1 MGAAGAADAEG
12 QTDGGE
18 REEGREGREHLR
30 ISLKKPSEKE
40 SEGGRRRT
48 GGAGGA
54 QVFGLEMQLLNVRI
68 ELSCS
73 ARERKRETGRERNCL
88 GDVSPS
94 PQPREG
100 GRRRTTNATREIMAQ
115 ITGAAA
121 AVGYNKRGRDTMG
134 TRVVGDCRLYVLS
147 IIQKLGL

>member
-1 MGAAGAADAEG
+1 M
-12 QTDGGE
+12 
-18 REEGREGREHLR
+18 
-30 ISLKKPSEKE
+30 
-40 SEGGRRRT
+40 
-48 GGAGGA
+48 
-54 QVFGLEMQLLNVRI
+54 RI

-94 PQPREG
+94 PQPRKG

-121 AVGYNKRGRDTMG
+121 AAAVGYNKRGCDTMG